1 VGIGTDSPAKELEV
15 HSDGTTQ
22 VRIIGGDDGGAIL
35 NFGTAAVPADARVVY
50 SNVSKLLQFRTNNG
64 AYALNIDAAGNVGI
78 GMTPVT
84 FDISAKEQLAEWK
97 TKAKKA
103 SWPIVTDGAFEQEPT
118 EGLVSQWMEIR
129 AAGDKLQVAGSAAF
143 ADPSAT
149 NVLSAKGARGGA
161 QIFMSSG
168 AQDVNASMYAG
179 GSGTASF
186 CIVSNKAINLCTGT
200 TDQSGNVNSRLNIS
214 AGGNATFTGSVTAD
228 KFFGDGSGLTGVGGG
243 GGGLPDGDYTHN
255 GKITATDFISTS
267 DERLKENITPMP
279 IGLIDDIKPVSWEWK
294 DGSGPSA
301 GVVAQQLQ
309 AVGLGDYVSEDEDG
323 QLGVNYQALTA
334 ILLAE
339 VIELKRS
346 LK

>member
-1 VGIGTDSPAKELEV
+1 MSTKVIGFPSNPSVDDEYQGWVWDGDKWV
-15 HSDGTTQ
+15 SDAVKGGLWEQ
-22 VRIIGGDDGGAIL
+22 NGDDIY
-35 NFGTAAVPADARVVY
+35 Y
-50 SNVSKLLQFRTNNG
+50 S
-64 AYALNIDAAGNVGI
+64 DGNVGI
-78 GMTPVT
+78 GMTPISST
-84 FDISAKEQLAEWK
+84 FKLSAKEQLAEWK
-97 TKAKKA
+97 TRAKA
-103 SWPIVTDGAFEQEPT
+103 STWSEVTDGEFSQEPT
-118 EGLVSQWMEIR
+118 EGLVAQWIETR

-186 CIVSNKAINLCTGT
+186 CIVSNKAINICTGT

-255 GKITATDFISTS
+255 GKITATDFIAKS
-267 DERLKENITPMP
+267 DERLKTSIAPMP
-279 IGLIDDIKPVSWEWK
+279 VGLIDDIKPVSWDWI
-294 DGSGPSA
+294 DGGGKSA

-309 AVGLGDYVSEDEDG
+309 EIGLGDYVHENDDG
-323 QLGVNYQALTA
+323 ELGVNYQALTA

-339 VIELKRS
+339 VIALK
-346 LK
+346 KAIK